1 MEYSQFVDDVKRC
14 IRFQVSEEYEIK
26 VNRIMKNNSVEL
38 DGIVFF
44 KEGDNIS
51 PNIYLNSYFERY
63 QEGES
68 VEGIA
73 NEIIRLYE
81 SSKKAQTKDYVDF
94 EFEYEKI
101 KDTIVYRL
109 VNFQQNRKLLREVP
123 HIRFLDLAITF
134 HCLVREGEDGIGT
147 IRITNEHIK
156 LWEVNMKQLMQLA
169 TENTMCKF
177 PVKICTME
185 EVILDI
191 MNREYAQLL
200 KSEESDSAYEAAMLE
215 MMIQEMFHNENKRE
229 MYIMTNT
236 IGINGAT
243 VVIYQDILKDFAKKM
258 RCDFYILPSSIH
270 EVILVPYEENMEPET
285 LQEMVNEVNLSQV
298 PEEEVLSDRVYI
310 YRRETNSVE
319 IA

>member
-81 SSKKAQTKDYVDF
+81 SSKKAQTKDYIDF

-169 TENTMCKF
+169 TENTMRKF

-191 MNREYAQLL
+191 MNREYSQLL
-200 KSEESDSAYEAAMLE
+200 NSEESDSTYEAAMLE
-215 MMIQEMFHNENKRE
+215 MMIQEMFHNQNKRE

-270 EVILVPYEENMEPET
+270 EVILVPYEENMEPKT

>member
-169 TENTMCKF
+169 TENTMRKF